1 LVPSNDKAGFIGNG
15 HFMRDILFSLK
26 QAESLF
32 DKMSFAEAIYAVN
45 RISQDYM
52 IRPMGIF
59 QLMDYVGQD
68 VCQKIMIV
76 MRPRLNEDSLHS
88 DLIDELNSLEVKGG
102 QNSDGSQKA
111 GILFYEKGQPTAVYD
126 PKKKDYVKIVDFKE
140 KIDNMLGALPALY
153 KPWKAVIG
161 NKAKDQVLSDYFNEL
176 KGMDTLGSQLTKDY
190 VINSKNIGLKLV
202 SDGVTEK
209 EDNVNTVMLMGF
221 FHAYGPI
228 NNYFN

>member
-1 LVPSNDKAGFIGNG
+1 
-15 HFMRDILFSLK
+15 
-26 QAESLF
+26 
-32 DKMSFAEAIYAVN
+32 MSFAEAIYAVN
-45 RISQDYM
+45 RISQDFM

-88 DLIDELNSLEVKGG
+88 DLIDELNSQDVKGG

-126 PKKKDYVKIVDFKE
+126 PKKKDYVKIADFKD
-140 KIDNMLGALPALY
+140 KVDNMRGALPSLH

-161 NKAKDQVLSDYFNEL
+161 NKGKDQVLNNYFNEL
-176 KGMDTLGSQLTKDY
+176 KDMDTLGSKLTEDY

-202 SDGVTEK
+202 ADGVTEK
-209 EDNVNTVMLMGF
+209 EDHVNTVMLMGF